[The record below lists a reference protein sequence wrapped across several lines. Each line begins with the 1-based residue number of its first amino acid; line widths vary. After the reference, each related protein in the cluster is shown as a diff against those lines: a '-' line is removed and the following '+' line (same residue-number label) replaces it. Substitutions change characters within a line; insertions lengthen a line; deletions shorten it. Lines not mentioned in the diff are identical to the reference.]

1 MYDTQVIIV
10 GAGPTGLTLG
20 IELARRS
27 IAFRLIDAENGP
39 RPGSRGKGIQPRT
52 LEVFEDL
59 GVIQAIL
66 EAGTPYPRF
75 QLHLGPL
82 ALRLGPM
89 GGRKQATEHV
99 PYPNLW
105 LVPQYRT
112 EEILRQ
118 RLAALGRQVEFAKS
132 FERVS
137 AGECGVEVLLST
149 GELVR
154 AEYLVGCD
162 GGHSTV
168 RKALGLALRGET
180 LDNESAF
187 IADVKVE
194 GLDHTDWHVWPLAKG
209 GSIGLCPLPEPSLFQ
224 MMSPKEREEGVES
237 AIRRVS
243 ACRVTQIVWS
253 SMYRPAVRMVDR
265 LRVGRIFL
273 AGDAAHLHPPTGGQG
288 LNTGV
293 QDAYN
298 LGWKL
303 AQVLRGGP
311 DSLLDTYEAE
321 RLPVAAAVLGLSK
334 HIYRTRSLKR
344 GEATNQLK
352 LHYRASALSSG
363 KPWGQLHPGDRMPD
377 LRLSDG
383 TRLFDQMRGTHATE
397 IITRDG
403 TRILIRPDGY
413 IASIGPQPVAL
424 YAGEPTHPVYGFGS
438 NFLPLQSEA
447 VSPSPALFQTDT
459 KEEVS

>member
-1 MYDTQVIIV
+1 
-10 GAGPTGLTLG
+10 
-20 IELARRS
+20 LARRS
-27 IAFRLIDAENGP
+27 IAFRLIDAEQGP

-66 EAGTPYPRF
+66 EAGTLYPRLRVHF
-75 QLHLGPL
+75 GPL
-82 ALRLGPM
+82 ALRLGRM

-118 RLAALGRQVEFAKS
+118 RLAELGGQVEFGTAL
-132 FERVS
+132 ERVS
-137 AGECGVEVLLST
+137 AGERGVEAHLAT
-149 GELVR
+149 GELLK

-162 GGHSTV
+162 GGHSAV
-168 RKALGLALRGET
+168 RKSLGLALQGTT
-180 LDNESAF
+180 LDTESAF

-194 GLDHTDWHVWPLAKG
+194 ALDHTDWHVWPFAKG
-209 GSIGLCPLPEPSLFQ
+209 GSLALCPMPEPSLFQ
-224 MMSPKEREEGVES
+224 LMLPRQPAAGTEDAV
-237 AIRRVS
+237 RRVS
-243 ACRVTQIVWS
+243 GSRVTQVVWS
-253 SMYRPAVRMVDR
+253 SIYRPAARMVDR

-293 QDAYN
+293 QDGYN
-298 LGWKL
+298 LGWKM
-303 AQVLRGGP
+303 AHVLRGGP

-334 HIYRTRSLKR
+334 EIYRTRSLKR
-344 GEATNQLK
+344 GELTNQLG
-352 LHYRASALSSG
+352 LHYRTSPLSSG
-363 KPWGQLHPGDRMPD
+363 KPWRQLHPGDRMPD
-377 LRLSDG
+377 MKFSDG
-383 TRLFDQMRGTHATE
+383 TRLFEQMRGTHATE
-397 IITRDG
+397 LITRDG

-413 IASIGPQPVAL
+413 IASIGPQPVAS
-424 YAGEPTHPVYGFGS
+424 YAGEPTRPIDGLG
-438 NFLPLQSEA
+438 
-447 VSPSPALFQTDT
+447 TDF
-459 KEEVS
+459 VRLH

>member
-27 IAFRLIDAENGP
+27 IAFRLIDAGEGP
-39 RPGSRGKGIQPRT
+39 APGSRGKGIQPRT

-59 GVIQAIL
+59 GVIEAIL

-75 QLHLGPL
+75 RVYLGPL
-82 ALRLGPM
+82 ALRLRPM
-89 GGRKQATEHV
+89 GGRKQATEQV

-112 EEILRQ
+112 EEILRN
-118 RLAALGRQVEFAKS
+118 RLTQLSGQVEFGTA

-137 AGECGVEVLLST
+137 ASERGVEVHLST
-149 GELVR
+149 GESVT
-154 AEYLVGCD
+154 AEYLIGCD
-162 GGHSTV
+162 GGHSSV
-168 RKALGLALRGET
+168 RKALALALHGET
-180 LDNESAF
+180 LGTESAF

-194 GLDHTDWHVWPLAKG
+194 ELDHTVWHVWPFTKG
-209 GSIGLCPLPEPSLFQ
+209 GSIGLCPLPGPSLFQ
-224 MMSPKEREEGVES
+224 MMSPREPPEGIELS
-237 AIRRVS
+237 IQRV
-243 ACRVTQIVWS
+243 AGCHVTQIVWS
-253 SMYRPAVRMVDR
+253 SMYRPAVRMVDH

-303 AQVLRGGP
+303 AHVLRGGP
-311 DSLLDTYEAE
+311 ESLLDTYEAE

-334 HIYRTRSLKR
+334 HIYRTHSLKR
-344 GEATNQLK
+344 GDATNQLR
-352 LHYRASALSSG
+352 LHYRASVLSQG
-363 KPWGQLHPGDRMPD
+363 NPLGQLHPGDRMPD
-377 LRLSDG
+377 VRLADG
-383 TRLFDQMRGTHATE
+383 TRLFDEMRGTHATE
-397 IITRDG
+397 FTARDG
-403 TRILIRPDGY
+403 ARILIRPDGY
-413 IASIGPQPVAL
+413 IASIGTEPIAAF
-424 YAGEPTHPVYGFGS
+424 AGEPTHGVNGS
-438 NFLPLQSEA
+438 GTDFLPY
-447 VSPSPALFQTDT
+447 
-459 KEEVS
+459 